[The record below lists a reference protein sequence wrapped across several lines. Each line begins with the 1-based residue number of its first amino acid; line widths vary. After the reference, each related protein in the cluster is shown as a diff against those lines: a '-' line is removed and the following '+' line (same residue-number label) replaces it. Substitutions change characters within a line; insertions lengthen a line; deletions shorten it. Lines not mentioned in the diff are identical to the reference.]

1 MIIQSQK
8 SKRLLASAIAL
19 AMASSV
25 PAISWAQSSDATIR
39 GQAAAN
45 VDVVAKNTATGA
57 SRRTHTDKDGS
68 YALVGLPPGTYQVDA
83 GPGTE
88 RTVTVTVAST
98 FTLNLTAPA
107 ATAATASPA
116 EANAQNLGGVT
127 VSATTLQEVKT
138 SEVGQLVSLR
148 QIETTPAASRNFLE
162 FADSVP
168 GMVFTR
174 DANGN
179 TSLRSGA
186 QASSNINVYIDGV
199 GQKNYVLPCGV
210 TGQNNSQGNPFPQ
223 LAVAEYKVITSNYKA
238 EYDQLSSA
246 AITAETKSGTN
257 EFHGDVFGSFTNTA
271 MRAET
276 PSEQAANKKVDSK
289 EKDYGFDFGG
299 PLLKDKAHFFIAYEG
314 KEFDSPITVTPA
326 GNSALWPQLPQSAK
340 DGIGP
345 ANLPFKENNWFGKVD
360 WEPTDRDRI
369 EVSGKYRDETAISGI
384 GGASTANSALNTRN
398 TDKRFDLR
406 WDHSTDSWFNRLQAT
421 YEDAMYNPTPITT
434 GFGAAYVDSTNQ
446 NSTLLTDGSS
456 PLSYQNK
463 GQKGPAISDDFTLN
477 DVQWH
482 GDHVIKMGVKF
493 KSVKLTA
500 QDAGDTNALYSYA
513 VTPTGTESIPYQVQF
528 GLPTPG
534 TSPVATSRDKQFGT
548 YIQDDWQVDDHW
560 TFNLGVRW
568 DYEETPSYLNYVT
581 PADVIAGINSQDPN
595 APAGQTYAQSL
606 AKGGVNI
613 NDYISTGN
621 NRSAKK
627 NEIQP
632 RLGFSNDLFGDE
644 KHVIFGGWGRSY
656 DRNLYESLQ
665 VEETKSTLSQPT
677 LNFNTQAEPCIA
689 SATCLTWNPAYLS
702 IPALQALVA
711 GTKAGQEVDMINNNL
726 KAPYSDQMSIGMRN
740 QIGDWNTS
748 VTFVN
753 IKSHDGV
760 VYTLGNRRP
769 DGSFWAA
776 GSQPW
781 GLGIPGFGNLIIG
794 NSGLQTKTNQLLL
807 SAEKPYTVD
816 SHWSAS
822 FAYTYTNAVQNNDN
836 NDPTDQYAFDYEK
849 IGNYPYSAAPGVS
862 KHRLVATGSMDGPW
876 GFVFGSKLTLAT
888 PVPDLGVACPYVTP
902 PPGVDSGFV
911 NGGGCL
917 NFAVRPPGEGRFLV
931 GGKVFGYRDIDFQA
945 TKNFKIYGGLNAYVR
960 IDLLNAFN
968 WNNYVDFIETF
979 GTNGVPTGKR
989 QVIYNPTGD
998 ITGYPRTL
1006 KVTAGINF

>member
-1 MIIQSQK
+1 MTNQTQK
-8 SKRLLASAIAL
+8 SKRLLAAAIAV
-19 AMASSV
+19 AMASTA

-39 GQAAAN
+39 GQAPADT
-45 VDVVAKNTATGA
+45 DVVAKNTATGA
-57 SRRTHTDKDGS
+57 SRRTHSDKSGS
-68 YALVGLPPGTYQVDA
+68 YALVGLTPGTYQVDA

-98 FTLNLTAPA
+98 FQLNLAAPA
-107 ATAATASPA
+107 AAGAATSASA
-116 EANAQNLGGVT
+116 ANAQNLGGVT
-127 VSATTLQEVKT
+127 VNATTLQEVKT

-162 FADSVP
+162 FADTVP

-199 GQKNYVLPCGV
+199 GQKNYVLPGGV

-246 AITAETKSGTN
+246 AVTAETKSGTN

-276 PSEQAANKKVDSK
+276 PAEQADGKKVPSK
-289 EKDYGFDFGG
+289 EKDYGFDIGG
-299 PLLKDKAHFFIAYEG
+299 PILKDQAHFYLAYEG
-314 KEFDSPITVTPA
+314 KEFDSPITVSPT
-326 GNSALWPQLPQSAK
+326 GDSTLWANLPQSAK

-345 ANLPFKENNWFGKVD
+345 AALPFKENNWFGKVD

-384 GGASTANSALNTRN
+384 GGASTANSALDTRN
-398 TDKRFDLR
+398 TDKRFDIR

-421 YEDAMYNPTPITT
+421 YEDAVYNPTPITT
-434 GFGAAYVDSTNQ
+434 GYGAAYTAYNDQNQ
-446 NSTLLTDGSS
+446 TILTDGSS

-500 QDAGDTNALYSYA
+500 QDAGDTNALYTYA
-513 VTPTGTESIPYQVQF
+513 VGPDGTESIPYKVQF
-528 GLPTPG
+528 GSPVPG
-534 TSPVATSRDKQFGT
+534 ESPVATSRDKQFGT

-568 DYEETPSYLNYVT
+568 DYEKTPSYLDYVT
-581 PADVIAGINSQDPN
+581 PADVVSALYSQDPN
-595 APAGQTYAQSL
+595 APAGQTYAQTL

-621 NRSAKK
+621 NRKAKK

-644 KHVIFGGWGRSY
+644 EHVIFGGWGRSY

-665 VEETKSTLSQPT
+665 VEQTKSVLSQPT
-677 LNFNTQAEPCIA
+677 LNFNTPLVPCA
-689 SATCLTWNPAYLS
+689 LGPSCLDWNPAYLN
-702 IPALQALVA
+702 IAALQALVA
-711 GTKAGQEVDMINNNL
+711 GTTAGKEVDLVNNNL

-740 QIGDWNTS
+740 KIGDWNTS
-748 VTFVN
+748 VSFVN
-753 IKSHDGV
+753 IKSHDGI
-760 VYTLGNRRP
+760 VYTLGNRYP
-769 DGSFWAA
+769 DGSFWQN

-781 GLGIPGFGNLIIG
+781 SYGIPGFGSLIIG
-794 NSGLQTKTNQLLL
+794 NSGLKTKTNQFLI

-836 NDPTDQYAFDYEK
+836 NDPTDQYAFDFSS
-849 IGNYPYSAAPGVS
+849 IGAYPYTGAGVAR
-862 KHRLVATGSMDGPW
+862 HRLVATGSLDGPW

-888 PVPDLGVACPYVTP
+888 PIPDLNLACYGLPAT
-902 PPGVDSGFV
+902 GEEIGSV
-911 NGGGCL
+911 NGAGCQS
-917 NFAVRPPGEGRFLV
+917 VSIHPPGEGKFLI
-931 GGKVFGYRDIDFQA
+931 GGKVFGYRDLDLQA
-945 TKNFKIYGGLNAYVR
+945 TKNFKIWGNFNGYVR

-968 WNNYVDFIETF
+968 WNNYATYIESW
-979 GTNGVPTGKR
+979 GSNGVLNKR
-989 QVIYNPTGD
+989 AVIYNPTGD
-998 ITGYPRTL
+998 ITGYTRTL